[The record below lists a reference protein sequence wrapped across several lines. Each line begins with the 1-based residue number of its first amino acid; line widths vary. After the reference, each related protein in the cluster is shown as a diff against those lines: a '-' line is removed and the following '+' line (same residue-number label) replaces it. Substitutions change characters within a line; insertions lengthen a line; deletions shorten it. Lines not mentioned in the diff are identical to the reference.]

1 MQIYKNYTCN
11 HLLSVKNLLHLSNNL
26 INRIMAKYNFTVSGG
41 LLSVTLDEEAGRFSP
56 ETLSYLQASTELSNN
71 RITLYNF
78 GCFEKDFEF
87 NNIGLVNGV
96 TPSTIANA
104 NTLILGL
111 ISTASATISGGS
123 VTQYNTPTNYD
134 TVANLPIS
142 FPTNTIHEISV
153 LSKVGNTQITV
164 RGEISTLSVGQ
175 STTISAD
182 GLINGVI
189 SIDSCTGEFL
199 ATTIS

>member
-1 MQIYKNYTCN
+1 
-11 HLLSVKNLLHLSNNL
+11 
-26 INRIMAKYNFTVSGG
+26 MAKYNFTVSGG

>member
-1 MQIYKNYTCN
+1 
-11 HLLSVKNLLHLSNNL
+11 
-26 INRIMAKYNFTVSGG
+26 MAKYNFTVLGG

-96 TPSTIANA
+96 APSTIANA

-123 VTQYNTPTNYD
+123 VIQYNTPTNYD